1 MLFMVL
7 AWSLVLLTFAMWL
20 RALHGMP
27 IYTYT
32 PLAHDRQQL
41 DLRTLYRL
49 TQMLL
54 SLSLIFIVLHFTLSN
69 DTNDTQ
75 LQHTGPTQNASTNA
89 SGTSGEP
96 PVITTLANGT
106 AAPPEKL
113 R

>member
-1 MLFMVL
+1 MLFMLL
-7 AWSLVLLTFAMWL
+7 AWSLVLLTFAIWL

-27 IYTYT
+27 IYTHT

-41 DLRTLYRL
+41 ELRILYRV

-54 SLSLIFIVLHFTLSN
+54 SLSLIFIVLHFTLP
-69 DTNDTQ
+69 NDTQ
-75 LQHTGPTQNASTNA
+75 KLHAVHAQNATNVSGA
-89 SGTSGEP
+89 SGDA

-106 AAPPEKL
+106 GAPPERL

>member
-1 MLFMVL
+1 MLFML
-7 AWSLVLLTFAMWL
+7 IAWSLVLLTFAVWL

-41 DLRTLYRL
+41 DLRTLYRV

-54 SLSLIFIVLHFTLSN
+54 SLSLIFIVLHFTLPN

-75 LQHTGPTQNASTNA
+75 LQHAGPTQNASANF
-89 SGTSGEP
+89 SGTSGDA
-96 PVITTLANGT
+96 PVITPPANGT

>member
-1 MLFMVL
+1 MLFML
-7 AWSLVLLTFAMWL
+7 IAWSLVLLTFAVWL

-41 DLRTLYRL
+41 DLRTLYRV

-54 SLSLIFIVLHFTLSN
+54 SLSLVFIVMHFTLPT
-69 DTNDTQ
+69 DTQHTQ

-106 AAPPEKL
+106 GTQPEKL

>member
-1 MLFMVL
+1 MLFMIL
-7 AWSLVLLTFAMWL
+7 SWSLVLLTFAIWL

-54 SLSLIFIVLHFTLSN
+54 SLSLIFIVLHFTLPKE
-69 DTNDTQ
+69 TNDTQ
-75 LQHTGPTQNASTNA
+75 LQHIGPTQNASTNA
-89 SGTSGEP
+89 SGTSGEA
-96 PVITTLANGT
+96 PVIPGLANGT
-106 AAPPEKL
+106 ATPPETL